1 VIHPIRPVFLAA
13 AAAATFAT
21 AAPAQ
26 AEPTL
31 APHRAVYELKLR
43 ETRGS
48 SSVDQIRG
56 RIVYEFTGAPCEGY
70 ALSFRQ
76 VTEIGNS
83 EGETNVSDLRSATW
97 EDGAAK
103 SLRFTAQNYLNQQL
117 EKDTDGRAER
127 GADAVKVTISK
138 PEKSDKGFGEE
149 TLFPTEHLRKI
160 LEAAERG
167 DKLLSAAVYD
177 GSEDGDKVY
186 DTLTVIGKPETAEP
200 ANLEAA
206 AKTPELAKATRWPV
220 SVSYFERG
228 KAPDGDDKKDSGGE
242 QTPIYAMSFDLYD
255 NGVSRAMK
263 IDYGDFVL
271 DGELK
276 ELKFLKATT
285 CK

>member
-1 VIHPIRPVFLAA
+1 MIEQTRSFLLIATAA
-13 AAAATFAT
+13 AAIVG
-21 AAPAQ
+21 AAPAS
-26 AEPTL
+26 AETLL
-31 APHRAVYELKLR
+31 APHRAIYELKLR

-56 RIVYEFTGAPCEGY
+56 RIVYEFTGDACEGY

-76 VTEIGNS
+76 VTEIGNG
-83 EGETNVSDLRSATW
+83 EGETNVSDLRAATW

-103 SLRFTAQNYLNQQL
+103 SFRFTAQNYLNQAL

-127 GADAVKVTISK
+127 GADAVKVALSK
-138 PEKSDKGFGEE
+138 PTKDTKNFDER

-160 LEAAERG
+160 IEAAGRGETLLEAP
-167 DKLLSAAVYD
+167 VYD
-177 GSEDGDKVY
+177 GSESGDKSY
-186 DTLTVIGKPETAEP
+186 DTLTVIGKELDGEP
-200 ANLEAA
+200 ANVEAA
-206 AKTPELAKATRWPV
+206 AKTPELASTKRWPV
-220 SVSYFERG
+220 SVSYFEKG
-228 KAPDGDDKKDSGGE
+228 KRDAGSGE
-242 QTPIYAMSFDLYD
+242 QTPVYAMSFDLYA

-276 ELKFLKATT
+276 ELKFLKPTT